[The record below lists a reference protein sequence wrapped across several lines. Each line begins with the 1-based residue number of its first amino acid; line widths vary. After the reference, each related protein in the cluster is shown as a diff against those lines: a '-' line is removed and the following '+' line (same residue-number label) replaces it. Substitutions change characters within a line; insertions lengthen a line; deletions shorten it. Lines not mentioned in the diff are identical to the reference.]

1 MGLHWLGKGEV
12 NTVAHLHAR
21 ATTRCLCANQRQS
34 CQGRRSESLP
44 RHRRGR
50 LRRLGQLQPWLWLA
64 EVEASDWLCGVA
76 ELQENDDANLVDC
89 RVQCI
94 WQHSASVT
102 QERQGQVVAARDRKK
117 RRRWMMLELQHDMLL
132 AVEWLMAV
140 AAVEADLLVLVA
152 VLVEVL
158 GLRKALLVQIV
169 AVLVLRRT

>member
-1 MGLHWLGKGEV
+1 M
-12 NTVAHLHAR
+12 
-21 ATTRCLCANQRQS
+21 
-34 CQGRRSESLP
+34 P

-50 LRRLGQLQPWLWLA
+50 SRRLGQLQPWLWLA

-76 ELQENDDANLVDC
+76 ELQESDDANLVDC

-102 QERQGQVVAARDRKK
+102 QERQDQVVAARDRKK
-117 RRRWMMLELQHDMLL
+117 RRMMMLELQHDMLL

-158 GLRKALLVQIV
+158 GLRKALLVQIAA
-169 AVLVLRRT
+169 AVVVLRRT